1 MKFLFDLQ
9 DKYIKPLFEK
19 GGKFENL
26 YPLFEAGDTFTR
38 TPPDVTKG
46 SPHVRDSID
55 QKRLMVY
62 VIYAL
67 TPCILFGIW
76 NAGNQFNIHNGIE
89 STFTSDIL
97 RGSLMVLPIIF
108 TSYLVGGICEVGFAI
123 IRKHEINEG
132 FLVSGM
138 LFPLTL
144 APTTPLWQVALGIA
158 FGIIIGKEIFGGVG
172 YNILNPALTGRAFL
186 FFAYPAQISGDTV
199 WVGSLKDTPI
209 VNKILGIAEPSAGWQ
224 ALDGVTMATP
234 LAVSAAAE
242 NGINAVNSLSMS
254 GFNLA
259 GMVIGNISGSIG
271 STSVIAILLGLGFLL
286 LTGVASNKI
295 IFSGI
300 AGAAFMG
307 LLFNILPTDNSFAN
321 IPFYY
326 HLAMGGFMF
335 GIVFMA
341 TDPVSAA
348 ATDKGKIVYG
358 FLIGVLTVIIRVAN
372 PAYPEGIMLAILF
385 MNVMA
390 PMIDHYVVQGHI
402 KQRTKYARALNHA

>member
-9 DKYIKPLFEK
+9 DKYLAPLFEK
-19 GGKFENL
+19 GGKFERL
-26 YPLFEAGDTFTR
+26 YPLFEAGDTFSR
-38 TPPDVTKG
+38 TPGDVTKG
-46 SPHVRDSID
+46 APHIRDSID
-55 QKRLMVY
+55 QKRLMIF

-76 NAGNQFNIHNGIE
+76 NAGHQFNTHNNVEGA
-89 STFTSDIL
+89 TFLTDMI

-108 TSYLVGGICEVGFAI
+108 TSYLVGGICEVTFAL
-123 IRKHEINEG
+123 IRRHEINEG

-158 FGIIIGKEIFGGVG
+158 FGIVIGKEIFGGVG

-186 FFAYPAQISGDTV
+186 FFAYPAQISGDQV
-199 WVGSLKDTPI
+199 WVGSASKAPL
-209 VNKILGIAEPSAGWQ
+209 VNQLMGYSSTAT
-224 ALDGVTMATP
+224 DGVTMATP
-234 LAVSAAAE
+234 LGVAAASDGAASAQAALADAGY
-242 NGINAVNSLSMS
+242 NLTNMIS
-254 GFNLA
+254 G
-259 GMVIGNISGSIG
+259 VIPGSIG
-271 STSVIAILLGLGFLL
+271 STSVIAIVLGLGYLMI
-286 LTGVASNKI
+286 TGVASSRI

-300 AGAAFMG
+300 AGAAAMG
-307 LLFNILPTDNSFAN
+307 ALFNVLPLNNSFAQL
-321 IPFYY
+321 PFYY
-326 HLAMGGFMF
+326 HLVMGGFLF

-348 ATDKGKIVYG
+348 ASNRGKIIYG

-402 KQRTKYARALNHA
+402 KQRTKLARALNHA

>member
-9 DKYIKPLFEK
+9 DKYLAPLFEK
-19 GGKFENL
+19 GGKFEKL
-26 YPLFEAGDTFTR
+26 YPLFEAGDTFAR
-38 TPPDVTKG
+38 TPGDVTKG
-46 SPHVRDSID
+46 APHVRDSID
-55 QKRLMVY
+55 QKRLMIF

-76 NAGNQFNIHNGIE
+76 NAGHQFNVHNNVE
-89 STFTSDIL
+89 EATFLMDMI

-108 TSYLVGGICEVGFAI
+108 TSYLVGGICEVTFAL

-172 YNILNPALTGRAFL
+172 YNVLNPALTGRAFL
-186 FFAYPAQISGDTV
+186 FFAYPAQISGDQV
-199 WVGSLKDTPI
+199 WVGSASKAPLVNQIMGYTPTTT
-209 VNKILGIAEPSAGWQ
+209 
-224 ALDGVTMATP
+224 DGVTMATP
-234 LAVSAAAE
+234 LGVAASSEGVSAQAALADA
-242 NGINAVNSLSMS
+242 GYSLSNMIS
-254 GFNLA
+254 G
-259 GMVIGNISGSIG
+259 VIPGSIG
-271 STSVIAILLGLGFLL
+271 STSVIAILLGLGYLMI
-286 LTGVASNKI
+286 TGVASSRI

-300 AGAAFMG
+300 AGAAAMG
-307 LLFNILPTDNSFAN
+307 ALFNLLPLDNSFAAL
-321 IPFYY
+321 PFYY
-326 HLAMGGFMF
+326 HIVMGGFLF

-348 ATDKGKIVYG
+348 ASNRGKLIYG
-358 FLIGVLTVIIRVAN
+358 FLIGVLTVIIRVAT

-402 KQRTKYARALNHA
+402 KQRTKLARALNHA

>member
-9 DKYIKPLFEK
+9 DKYLAPLFEK

-26 YPLFEAGDTFTR
+26 YPLFEAGDTFAR
-38 TPPDVTKG
+38 TPGDVTKG
-46 SPHVRDSID
+46 APHVRDSID
-55 QKRLMVY
+55 QKRLMIF

-76 NAGNQFNIHNGIE
+76 NAGHQFNVHNNVEGA
-89 STFTSDIL
+89 TFLTDMI

-108 TSYLVGGICEVGFAI
+108 TSYLVGGICEVTFAI

-158 FGIIIGKEIFGGVG
+158 FGIVIGKEIFGGVG
-172 YNILNPALTGRAFL
+172 YNVLNPALTGRAFL
-186 FFAYPAQISGDTV
+186 FFAYPAQISGDQV
-199 WVGSLKDTPI
+199 WVGSASKAPL
-209 VNKILGIAEPSAGWQ
+209 VNQIMGYTSTTT
-224 ALDGVTMATP
+224 DGVTMATP
-234 LAVSAAAE
+234 LGVAASTEGVSAQTALADAGY
-242 NGINAVNSLSMS
+242 NLSNMIS
-254 GFNLA
+254 G
-259 GMVIGNISGSIG
+259 VIPGSIG
-271 STSVIAILLGLGFLL
+271 STSVIAILLGLGYLMI
-286 LTGVASNKI
+286 TGVASSRI

-300 AGAAFMG
+300 AGAAAMG
-307 LLFNILPTDNSFAN
+307 ALFNLLPLNDSFAAL
-321 IPFYY
+321 PFYY
-326 HLAMGGFMF
+326 HLVMGGFLF

-348 ATDKGKIVYG
+348 ASNRGKIIYG

-402 KQRTKYARALNHA
+402 KQRTKLARALNHA

>member
-9 DKYIKPLFEK
+9 DKYLAPLFEK
-19 GGKFENL
+19 GGKFEKL
-26 YPLFEAGDTFTR
+26 YPLFEAGDTFAR
-38 TPPDVTKG
+38 TPGDVTKG
-46 SPHVRDSID
+46 APHVRDSID
-55 QKRLMVY
+55 QKRLMIF

-76 NAGNQFNIHNGIE
+76 NAGHQFNVHNNVGE
-89 STFTSDIL
+89 ATFLTDMI
-97 RGSLMVLPIIF
+97 RGSLMVLPIIL
-108 TSYLVGGICEVGFAI
+108 TSYVVGGICEVTFAI

-158 FGIIIGKEIFGGVG
+158 FGIVIGKEIFGGVG
-172 YNILNPALTGRAFL
+172 YNVLNPALTGRAFL
-186 FFAYPAQISGDTV
+186 FFAYPAQISGDQV
-199 WVGSLKDTPI
+199 WVGSASKAPLVNQIMGYTPTTM
-209 VNKILGIAEPSAGWQ
+209 
-224 ALDGVTMATP
+224 DGVTMATP
-234 LAVSAAAE
+234 LGVAASSEGVSAQAALADA
-242 NGINAVNSLSMS
+242 GYSLSNMIS
-254 GFNLA
+254 G
-259 GMVIGNISGSIG
+259 VIPGSIG
-271 STSVIAILLGLGFLL
+271 STSVVAILLGLGYLMI
-286 LTGVASNKI
+286 TGVASSRI

-300 AGAAFMG
+300 AGAAAMG
-307 LLFNILPTDNSFAN
+307 ALFNLLPLDDSFAAL
-321 IPFYY
+321 PFYY
-326 HLAMGGFMF
+326 HIVMGGFLF

-348 ATDKGKIVYG
+348 ASNQGKLIYG

-402 KQRTKYARALNHA
+402 KKRTKLARALNHA